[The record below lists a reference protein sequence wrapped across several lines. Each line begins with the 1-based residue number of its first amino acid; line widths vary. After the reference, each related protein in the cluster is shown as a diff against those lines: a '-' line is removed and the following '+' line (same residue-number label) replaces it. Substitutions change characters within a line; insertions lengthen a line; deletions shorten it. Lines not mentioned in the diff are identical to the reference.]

1 MATPVGPAERD
12 PNDPDFWDW
21 TDDDGDVSPRAR
33 PMRVAFVCAIVL
45 ALVALVVV
53 SVL

>member
-1 MATPVGPAERD
+1 MATPVGPVQRD
-12 PNDPDFWDW
+12 PNDPDLWDW
-21 TDDDGDVSPRAR
+21 TGSDDGVPPRVR
-33 PMRVAFVCAIVL
+33 PLRLVFICIVVL